1 MFPSSLAREGY
12 VLWSEVGV
20 KDRQTEDNSSR
31 VAITVA
37 FPDID
42 WPFLRSIYGWSAL
55 QYQAWA
61 RGNLSIAESASESV
75 SVVLYTDN
83 ILELWIDGRHY
94 FGGDFYACRRAP
106 LVLQLKRGIYQI
118 DLRFIRDVRAM
129 GGRGEPSVT
138 VILEAKTTPGGLTI
152 DAEKLLIS
160 DVVSGRLA
168 NHLASV
174 TVRNEGT
181 GWIDIIDIVSADV
194 GISLVLLKRY

>member
-20 KDRQTEDNSSR
+20 KDRQTEDDSSR

-61 RGNLSIAESASESV
+61 RGNLSIAESAFE

-83 ILELWIDGRHY
+83 ILELWIDGHHY
-94 FGGDFYACRRAP
+94 FGGDFYAYRRAP
-106 LVLQLKRGIYQI
+106 LVLQLDRGIHQI

-129 GGRGEPSVT
+129 GGGDEPSVT
-138 VILEAKTTPGGLTI
+138 VILEAKITAGGLTI

-194 GISLVLLKRY
+194 GKSLVLLKRY

>member
-55 QYQAWA
+55 QYQALA
-61 RGNLSIAESASESV
+61 RGNLSIAESASE

-83 ILELWIDGRHY
+83 ILELWIDGHHY
-94 FGGDFYACRRAP
+94 FGGDFYAYRRAP
-106 LVLQLKRGIYQI
+106 LVLQLNRGIHQI

-129 GGRGEPSVT
+129 GGGDEPSVT